1 MQTDGKIAVLV
12 TKEKNGGCSVDDVK
26 KAYADLGFNDRQ
38 CRELLRHVKWLAKN
52 ATDTEEGSSATQEGG
67 K

>member
-1 MQTDGKIAVLV
+1 MTIDGKIAALV

-26 KAYADLGFNDRQ
+26 KAYADLGFSDKQ
-38 CRELLRHVKWLAKN
+38 CRELLRHVKWLAKK
-52 ATDTEEGSSATQEGG
+52 ATEDGSSATQQEEG

>member
-1 MQTDGKIAVLV
+1 MMIDGKLAILV
-12 TKEKNGGCSVDDVK
+12 TKERNGGGCSLEDVK

-52 ATDTEEGSSATQEGG
+52 ATEDGSSAIKEEG